1 ADSVLILPNH
11 PNVIPAGERA
21 AEQSEQPARVVPA
34 RSVPAGL
41 AAAAAFNPMISEE
54 DNDPDMLEAAGG
66 CVDIELAKAAR
77 DADTAA
83 GVVRAGDWL
92 GLVEGEVIM
101 VGDDPGRLAA
111 KLVSERR
118 ADEHEILTL
127 IVGADASDPE
137 AAGLETAL

>member
-1 ADSVLILPNH
+1 
-11 PNVIPAGERA
+11 
-21 AEQSEQPARVVPA
+21 
-34 RSVPAGL
+34 
-41 AAAAAFNPMISEE
+41 M
-54 DNDPDMLEAAGG
+54 
-66 CVDIELAKAAR
+66 DIELAKAAR
-77 DADTAA
+77 DAETAA

-137 AAGLETAL
+137 AAGLETALREAAPDLDLQVHRGGQPHYPYLIGLE